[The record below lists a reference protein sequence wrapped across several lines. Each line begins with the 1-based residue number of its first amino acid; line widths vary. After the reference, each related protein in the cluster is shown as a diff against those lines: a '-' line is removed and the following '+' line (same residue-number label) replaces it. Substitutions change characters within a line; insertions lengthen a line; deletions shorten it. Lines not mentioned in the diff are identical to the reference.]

1 MAMKPSYFGAG
12 LAVAALT
19 LTVAGPASFAFAA
32 TGVTA
37 SPTAKPI
44 AKVKGPAKAK
54 AVATPAATASPT
66 PVATPS
72 ASPSVSAS
80 ASPSTTPTTTP
91 ATPTTTPGV
100 YTIGSTGPG
109 GGKVFYVS
117 PTGFVCGLKLDTTC
131 HYLEAAPLTGLS
143 AWTDFAINW
152 APTPVNL
159 GYQPSSA
166 IGGGAHNMYFWSAVN
181 QKSSGEYF
189 IPAAQQIG
197 NYRGPKNL
205 SDWVIPTIAELE
217 LLYQKQNSVGPLSPS
232 NYYWSS
238 TFDFNSGTAEGM
250 DPSFGATLSFSMTT
264 PFNVRL
270 IREF

>member
-72 ASPSVSAS
+72 ASPS
-80 ASPSTTPTTTP
+80 TTPTTTP

-117 PTGFVCGLKLDTTC
+117 PAGFACGVNLDKTC
-131 HYLEAAPLTGLS
+131 HYLEAAPLTGVN

-152 APTPVNL
+152 APTPTRIE
-159 GYQPSSA
+159 YQPSSA
-166 IGGGAHNMYFWSAVN
+166 IGGGAHNMHFWSILNESDYEFTAMSN
-181 QKSSGEYF
+181 AQK
-189 IPAAQQIG
+189 IG
-197 NYRGPKNL
+197 NYRGPNNL